1 MTRPAPPQ
9 QMDFSPKLPK
19 IPQLES
25 YKGSLPEDYWST
37 WPHSPLSWIPSSWIN
52 SDALCSL
59 AEEIHFPDMHTIN
72 SLAAGLKS
80 GVTNGARG
88 AGRLPAH
95 GKNLSSFYD
104 NGYRAADAIA
114 SWVHDKLIAG
124 PLDRL
129 VRFIVNGCHLI
140 LLLPLYQWFIQS
152 IDYSLTLS
160 LLHCLMN
167 FLYSVHTYSHYIN
180 IESIYLCFDILV
192 KSLLSWAPPP
202 PIYLQTLI
210 SQKILCLMINS
221 LINLSFSRISYLNLL
236 I

>member
-9 QMDFSPKLPK
+9 QLDFSPKLPQ

-37 WPHSPLSWIPSSWIN
+37 WPHSPLSWTPSSWIN

-59 AEEIHFPDMHTIN
+59 AEEIHFPDMHTIY

-129 VRFIVNGCHLI
+129 VRFIVNGCYLLLI
-140 LLLPLYQWFIQS
+140 LPLYHWFIQL
-152 IDYSLTLS
+152 IDCSLTLS

-167 FLYSVHTYSHYIN
+167 YMYFVHT
-180 IESIYLCFDILV
+180 
-192 KSLLSWAPPP
+192 
-202 PIYLQTLI
+202 LQPLH
-210 SQKILCLMINS
+210 
-221 LINLSFSRISYLNLL
+221 
-236 I
+236 